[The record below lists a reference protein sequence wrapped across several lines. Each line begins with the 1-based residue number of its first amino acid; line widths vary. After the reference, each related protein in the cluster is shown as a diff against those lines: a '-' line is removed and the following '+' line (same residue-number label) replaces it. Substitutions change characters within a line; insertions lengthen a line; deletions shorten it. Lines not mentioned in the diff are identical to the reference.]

1 MITFEPIGFIRTPYQ
16 RFYDTPRQPGV
27 EDIVDRSYIELLP
40 GNNYEQAV
48 QDLQGCERIWLVVHF
63 HQALSW
69 KPKVLP
75 PRGRTKRGVF
85 ATRSPHRPN
94 PIGITCCEL
103 LDVHGLRIDVLGTD
117 LIDNT
122 PVLDIKPYVA
132 YADAF
137 PESNVAWMSEL
148 ESACYSVVG
157 KALEQLPN
165 DLRDYVVRTL
175 QSDPMPH
182 PYRRIELLAD
192 GVYQMAVRKY
202 RIQYRLHDNIVSI
215 EETRVVL

>member
-1 MITFEPIGFIRTPYQ
+1 MITLDPIGYIRTPYQ

-27 EDIVDRSYIELLP
+27 HETLDRSYVELLP
-40 GNNYEQAV
+40 GNNYEQAL
-48 QDLQGCERIWLVVHF
+48 QDLEGCDRIWLVVHF
-63 HQALSW
+63 HQAHTW

-103 LDVHGLRIDVLGTD
+103 LGVRGLRIEVLGTD
-117 LIDNT
+117 LIDTT
-122 PVLDIKPYVA
+122 PVLDIKPYIA

-137 PESNVAWMSEL
+137 PESKIAWMSEIA
-148 ESACYSVVG
+148 SQSYSVEG
-157 KALEQLPN
+157 QALQHLPK
-165 DLRDYVVRTL
+165 DLQEYVVRTL
-175 QSDPMPH
+175 QTDPLPH
-182 PYRRIELLAD
+182 PYRRIELQAD
-192 GVYQMAVRKY
+192 GSYMLAVREY
-202 RIQYRLHDNIVSI
+202 RILYQLHNNIVTI